1 MLFKQF
7 HNETLDNWLRVAE
20 NGTVDRVRKGDLPLT
35 NDSSSSSGSRGKST
49 QIRAG
54 IRIANL
60 VPDDSGLYTVQ
71 ASLLDGLLTANLSLR
86 LNVMACH
93 ISKQPRHTFFLLKVN
108 LFLLLSTRRP

>member
-1 MLFKQF
+1 MLFKRF

-20 NGTVDRVRKGDLPLT
+20 NGTFDRVGKGNLPLT
-35 NDSSSSSGSRGKST
+35 NDSSSSISGSRGKST

-93 ISKQPRHTFFLLKVN
+93 ISKQPRHTFFLA
-108 LFLLLSTRRP
+108 